1 MNKKLKKYIVG
12 LDSQTF
18 AVSFVENPAIE
29 EELVY
34 MSEQEQKMEVK
45 LSSDEKHLA
54 YGCILVPDKPI
65 YRSKDD
71 GTEFYIEFTKDS
83 IEKMSQDFLKNNRQ
97 HSVTLQHMSDVG
109 EITLVESWIKSSM
122 TMDKSLAIG
131 LSADLPI
138 GSWIGGFKVNNVE
151 VWNRIKS
158 GELKGFSVESLLN
171 LQSFDFSKD
180 IEEMS
185 IENYKENGLFDAMK
199 TAFKEAMKEEKLS
212 SEENLT
218 PSEKEVKKELEKIDE
233 NITVAEIKLE
243 EETATATETV
253 TETPT
258 VENPTIETPV
268 EEPKVETPAVETPV
282 EETKPAEEPKVE
294 EHNPLADV
302 VENLKTELE
311 SLRKMN
317 EDLMAKVADLNK
329 QPSAKPINTNTSGGN
344 GGNTAYQNWREQ
356 MRHML

>member
-12 LDSQTF
+12 LNSQTF

-45 LSSDEKHLA
+45 LSSDEKHLV

-97 HSVTLQHMSDVG
+97 HSVTLQHMDEVG

-138 GSWIGGFKVNNVE
+138 GSWIGGFKVNNLD

-212 SEENLT
+212 SEEN

-233 NITVAEIKLE
+233 NITVAEVKLE
-243 EETATATETV
+243 EQTTTTTETKV
-253 TETPT
+253 EEPV
-258 VENPTIETPV
+258 VENPVVEEPKPV
-268 EEPKVETPAVETPV
+268 EEPKVETPV
-282 EETKPAEEPKVE
+282 EEPKQE

-329 QPSAKPINTNTSGGN
+329 QPSAKPINTNTSGTN
-344 GGNTAYQNWREQ
+344 GGNTTFQNWRET
-356 MRHML
+356 MRRML